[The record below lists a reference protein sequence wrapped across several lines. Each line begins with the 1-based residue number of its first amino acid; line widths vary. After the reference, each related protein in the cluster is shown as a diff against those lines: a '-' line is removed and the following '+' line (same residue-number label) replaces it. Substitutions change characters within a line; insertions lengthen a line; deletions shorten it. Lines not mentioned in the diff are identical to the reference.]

1 MFTVCENVVG
11 DIHQKKMLCFS
22 SLCLVW
28 TTFLFY
34 VHMKNRKTPWH
45 LWTTVTVFA
54 IVNDPIST
62 GTVPESNINREQY
75 QFTISIITHPPYS
88 RAISISIY
96 NINHNIS
103 TVPESNINININQS
117 SSASSSRKLL
127 TGQALMDG
135 WGCRGQTWI
144 NVNVHKFKYRI
155 PKFQIPQF
163 KMYTIQNVHN
173 FKCRILKLKIPNVQ
187 MFQISMFTIQRA
199 DPNKCQRSK
208 CSNVVMF
215 SFLFRTKKTRKQL
228 KTLKH
233 TKTINWIAFSPFL
246 HCSLE
251 LVEAAL
257 RELVRLRKVFFYIY
271 KSVLRLSN
279 REMVKSLDGL

>member
-1 MFTVCENVVG
+1 MFTVCGNVVG

-75 QFTISIITHPPYS
+75 QFTISIITFPPHP
-88 RAISISIY
+88 RAISIEIY
-96 NINHNIS
+96 NINQSIS
-103 TVPESNINININQS
+103 TRTVPESNINININQS

-173 FKCRILKLKIPNVQ
+173 SKCSQFQMQNSKIKN
-187 MFQISMFTIQRA
+187 
-199 DPNKCQRSK
+199 SK
-208 CSNVVMF
+208 CSNVPNINVYNTKGRPEQMSKVKMF
-215 SFLFRTKKTRKQL
+215 KCC
-228 KTLKH
+228 
-233 TKTINWIAFSPFL
+233 N
-246 HCSLE
+246 
-251 LVEAAL
+251 
-257 RELVRLRKVFFYIY
+257 VFFFVQN
-271 KSVLRLSN
+271 KKKHESS
-279 REMVKSLDGL
+279 